1 MGAKQGFH
9 KMAMSPEPIGAKAP
23 QKGQFYKRKRL
34 KICCGVCLTILVC
47 FGIVAVALSQTIF
60 KFRDPTVSISDIKLL
75 NISVRFD
82 LAALTALLSISMSA
96 DVHVNNPNHYDFR
109 YNQITMLLVY
119 HNDQVGLVELGA
131 GTIASRKTV
140 DIPAVITVEAVKLLL
155 NGLEDVTSGVASL
168 SLHAVIPGR
177 MNLAHICKRNV
188 IAVLDC
194 TIDIFLGNQTLKQNK
209 CDQKI
214 KL

>member
-60 KFRDPTVSISDIKLL
+60 KFRDPKVSLKDAKLQTISF
-75 NISVRFD
+75 RFD
-82 LAALTALLSISMSA
+82 LAALSPLLSISISA
-96 DVHVNNPNHYDFR
+96 NVLVDNPNHYDFR
-109 YNQITMLLVY
+109 YNNSTMLLKY
-119 HNDQVGLVELGA
+119 HGDQVGVVELGA

-140 DIPAVITVEAVKLLL
+140 ELHSVITVEALKLIL
-155 NGLEDVTSGVASL
+155 NGLQDISSGIARL
-168 SLHAVIPGR
+168 NLNAVIPGR
-177 MNLAHICKRNV
+177 VNLAHIIKRHV
-188 IAVLDC
+188 TAIVDC
-194 TIDIFLGNQTLKQNK
+194 NIDIFLGNQTLKQNECK
-209 CDQKI
+209 RTI